1 MKLPRILEF
10 ARNILQTAV
19 DEGDVAVDAT
29 IGNGHD
35 TLFLAKLVGFTGHVY
50 GFDIQETAI
59 TETTLRL
66 EREKQ
71 KTHTTLFQTGHE
83 ALLEMIP
90 VSDHE
95 KITGA
100 IFNLGYLPKG
110 DKSIVTKPD
119 TTIAAVEQLLTVMPK
134 GGTIVLV
141 VYHGHPEGM
150 DERDALLQFV
160 KDLDQDKVHV
170 LQYGFIN
177 QKNNPP
183 FIIAIEKK

>member
-1 MKLPRILEF
+1 MNLPRILDF

-19 DEGDVAVDAT
+19 NDGDVVVDAT
-29 IGNGHD
+29 VGNGHD
-35 TLFLAKLVGFTGHVY
+35 TLFLTKLVGSNGYVY
-50 GFDIQETAI
+50 GFDIQDAAI
-59 TETTLRL
+59 IKTNRRL
-66 EREKQ
+66 ETEELNKR
-71 KTHTTLFQTGHE
+71 TTLFQTGHE
-83 ALLEMIP
+83 QLLKMIP
-90 VSDHE
+90 IHDHQ

-119 TTIAAVEQLLTVMPK
+119 TTIYAVEQLLTVMPK

-150 DERDALLQFV
+150 DERDALLQYV
-160 KDLDQDKVHV
+160 KNLDQENVHV

-183 FIIAIEKK
+183 FILALEKK